1 MKHEDSQLNK
11 LRHDITLNK
20 NDSITKRIASIGFK
34 NLKSVTEH
42 DLYLEAE
49 QERIKLFSAKANMN
63 DTTTLLNMGNSPKAD
78 KFKQRMRETVR
89 IKPIKVQ
96 DSILVSQEDHSNHV
110 VF

>member
-1 MKHEDSQLNK
+1 MKYEDSQLNK
-11 LRHDITLNK
+11 IRNDITLNK

-63 DTTTLLNMGNSPKAD
+63 DTSTLLNMGDSPKAN
-78 KFKQRMRETVR
+78 KFKQRMRDPVR
-89 IKPIKVQ
+89 V
-96 DSILVSQEDHSNHV
+96 
-110 VF
+110 